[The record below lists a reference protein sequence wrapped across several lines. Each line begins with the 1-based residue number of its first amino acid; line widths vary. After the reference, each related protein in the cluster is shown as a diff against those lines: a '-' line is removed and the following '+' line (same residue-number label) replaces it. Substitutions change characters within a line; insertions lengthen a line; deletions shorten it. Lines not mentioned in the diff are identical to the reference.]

1 MYIVRNEIDK
11 EILRQ
16 LILLNDGNINL
27 FLTELD
33 NKNYLVIRGLE
44 KLSFQNF
51 CMAVS
56 MEYPVDKQLYY
67 LDMFIEASMAKYQ
80 MATNTGKMIAIDFA
94 GNIYKF
100 VPEEK
105 DYTVSEQNWIRGFMA
120 ALARRKMKT
129 VHAFCAINLDIVNQ
143 KKKTKGGEYSV
154 LFASLF
160 AKAF

>member
-56 MEYPVDKQLYY
+56 LEYPVDK
-67 LDMFIEASMAKYQ
+67 
-80 MATNTGKMIAIDFA
+80 
-94 GNIYKF
+94 
-100 VPEEK
+100 
-105 DYTVSEQNWIRGFMA
+105 
-120 ALARRKMKT
+120 
-129 VHAFCAINLDIVNQ
+129 
-143 KKKTKGGEYSV
+143 
-154 LFASLF
+154 
-160 AKAF
+160 